1 MQPLRFNT
9 TDFISEYMQAKDAGL
24 TSQELADLMG
34 ISYSCFYCRKHA
46 LKKRG
51 VRLPSLKRKSGSG
64 RKPVRRAARLIAPV
78 ECVIEPAPLTF
89 TMDVGVFDA

>member
-1 MQPLRFNT
+1 MRPLRFNT
-9 TDFISEYMQAKDAGL
+9 TEFISEYMQAKDAGIN
-24 TSQELADLMG
+24 SHELADLMG
-34 ISYSCFYCRKHA
+34 ITYSCFCCRKHA

-51 VRLPSLKRKSGSG
+51 VRLPSLPRKHGSG